1 MTIAVE
7 RPATL
12 APSRPGAST
21 STSAGDDVGVVERRL
36 SFRPGVTLSVV
47 DGHAVLAHPWGCH
60 RLVAPPEGLWRGL
73 DLLAAGF
80 AGDTALAQA
89 VAAGRPATDPGVLRD
104 TAGLYQLMARLPALL
119 SVGLFHGGRPALV
132 AVPISDRAQAPGRGL
147 VGPGTPVALP
157 RHAFFR
163 RLPAGGPFVLESPLS
178 LYRAEWH
185 DPTALA
191 VVTGMAVAGH
201 GVEPASGGGSS
212 DDGPLPLEVADLL
225 VAVGLLACS
234 AHPDEEERPS
244 LAVWDFHDLLF
255 HTRSRSG
262 RHDYPFGG
270 LFRHAGSLPP
280 LPAVKPPPAGEAIDL
295 PRPEYAF
302 TVAADPPLTE
312 VLEARRSVRSYA
324 DEPIT
329 RDQVGELL
337 YRALRVRAL
346 KAAGVSVPYD
356 VTDRPFPT
364 GGGAGDLEVYV
375 TVARCRDL
383 EPGIYHYDA
392 AGHRLRSVPH
402 SGADRQR
409 LLVSAWQ
416 ATAGTVEPHV
426 LLTITSRFGRLSWK
440 YSSIAYACTLKHV
453 GVLYQTMYLV
463 ATAMGLAPC
472 ALGSGNPDDAARA
485 FGLDWTEESSVGDF
499 LIGPAPA
506 PCEPPTDFADVIDQ
520 ARICEGASQK

>member
-1 MTIAVE
+1 MDH
-7 RPATL
+7 PAAL

-21 STSAGDDVGVVERRL
+21 SKSTRDDVGVDVVERRFA
-36 SFRPGVTLSVV
+36 FRPGVTLSLT

-60 RLVAPPEGLWRGL
+60 RLVAPPEGVWRGL
-73 DLLAAGF
+73 DSLAAGF
-80 AGDTALAQA
+80 AGDAALAQA
-89 VAAGRPATDPGVLRD
+89 VAGGRPAGDPAVLRE
-104 TAGLYQLMARLPALL
+104 TAGLYQLMARLPALFA
-119 SVGLFHGGRPALV
+119 VGLFHRGCPAVV
-132 AVPISDRAQAPGRGL
+132 AVPMSDRAQAPGRRL
-147 VGPGTPVALP
+147 VRPATPVALP

-163 RLPAGGPFVLESPLS
+163 RLPSGGPFVLESPLS

-185 DPTALA
+185 DPAALA
-191 VVTGMAVAGH
+191 AVTGLAVAGA
-201 GVEPASGGGSS
+201 GGEPASGAGSCPGAGLS
-212 DDGPLPLEVADLL
+212 LEVTDLL

-234 AHPDEEERPS
+234 AHPDEEERPAV
-244 LAVWDFHDLLF
+244 AVWDFHDLVF

-295 PRPEYAF
+295 ARPEYAS
-302 TVAADPPLTE
+302 TVASDPPLTE

-324 DEPIT
+324 DEPVT

-337 YRALRVRAL
+337 YRALRVRAQ
-346 KAAGVSVPYD
+346 KAAGVNVPYD

-383 EPGIYHYDA
+383 DPGIYHYDA
-392 AGHRLRSVPH
+392 AGHRLRPVPH
-402 SGADRQR
+402 ADADRHR
-409 LLVSAWQ
+409 LLVTAWQ

-453 GVLYQTMYLV
+453 GVVYQTLYLV

-485 FGLDWTEESSVGDF
+485 FGLDWTEESSVGEF
-499 LIGPAPA
+499 LIGPARA
-506 PCEPPTDFADVIDQ
+506 PCERPTDFADVIDQ
-520 ARICEGASQK
+520 ARISEGASQK